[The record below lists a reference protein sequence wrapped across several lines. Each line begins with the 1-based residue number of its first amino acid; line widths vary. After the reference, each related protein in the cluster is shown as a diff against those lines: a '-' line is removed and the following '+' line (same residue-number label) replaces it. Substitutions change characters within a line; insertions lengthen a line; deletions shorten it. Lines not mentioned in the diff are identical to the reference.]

1 MNRIPEDAAANM
13 RSLFFSMFGGPD
25 RLDCWLN
32 ETADELASTGPALPT
47 AFVLP
52 LPMQTLALKP
62 REVLDTLLDKLHGLK
77 VWEYDL
83 KRENGLVRV
92 YDRTSGHLVEEA
104 DLELLPVLRAKYG
117 DNLREE

>member
-1 MNRIPEDAAANM
+1 MNRIPDETAANM

-25 RLDCWLN
+25 KLDCWLN
-32 ETADELASTGPALPT
+32 DSADELASMGLALP
-47 AFVLP
+47 AALALP
-52 LPMQTLALKP
+52 LPLQTLVLRP

-83 KRENGLVRV
+83 KRERGLIKV
-92 YDRTSGHLVEEA
+92 YDRASGHLVEEA
-104 DLELLPVLRAKYG
+104 GIELLPVLRAKYG

>member
-1 MNRIPEDAAANM
+1 MNRIPDDAAANM

-25 RLDCWLN
+25 QLDCWLN
-32 ETADELASTGPALPT
+32 RSADDLASMGPAPA
-47 AFVLP
+47 AFALP
-52 LPMQTLALKP
+52 LPLQNLVMRP
-62 REVLDTLLDKLHGLK
+62 REVLDTLLDKLHALK

-83 KRENGLVRV
+83 KREQGLAKV

-104 DLELLPVLRAKYG
+104 GLELLPVLRAKYG

>member
-1 MNRIPEDAAANM
+1 MNRVPDEAAANM

-32 ETADELASTGPALPT
+32 DTADELATAGPEMPA
-47 AFVLP
+47 AMVLP
-52 LPMQTLALKP
+52 LPLQTLALKP

-83 KRENGLVRV
+83 KKEQGLAKV

-104 DLELLPVLRAKYG
+104 GLELLPVLRAKYG